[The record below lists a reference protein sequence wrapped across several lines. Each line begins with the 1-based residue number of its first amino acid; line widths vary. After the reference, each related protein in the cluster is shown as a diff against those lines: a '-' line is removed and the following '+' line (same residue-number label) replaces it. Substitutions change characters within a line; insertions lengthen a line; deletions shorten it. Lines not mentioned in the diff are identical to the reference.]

1 MLTLQYPYV
10 RRNSTLPRR
19 TFHVD
24 LTVDARHVACQV
36 VAPDA
41 LAAEQVVRK
50 HLPLLEPGLGSF
62 QFDLVRE
69 VGPVASYDHR
79 MTVHVPVTFERV
91 LEVTYR

>member
-24 LTVDARHVACQV
+24 LTVDARHVACQA

-69 VGPVASYDHR
+69 VTSDYDR
-79 MTVHVPVTFERV
+79 KVGVRVPVTFERV